1 MKHVFTAAVLVALA
15 SASFAQ
21 NFQQKDM
28 PSQADIAAKHKA
40 TMDALNSVNIPNRAI
55 QQQMKSN
62 NANAAAAA
70 AVNGAAPVPAAT
82 KADFMNLAKPGSAR
96 KDPSA
101 ANPDQVPADL
111 MIFVSLSMPERM
123 LEQYAIQAK
132 RFNAVLMMRGFAND
146 KLSDTKAILSR
157 LNKSGAQWEIS
168 PEPFKHFLI
177 DKVPAIVMATAES
190 ASITEEG
197 CAKPETY
204 SAVFGDISVL
214 DALDKFSLRAQKP
227 IAVMAKARIQADR
240 EAGKTQ

>member
-1 MKHVFTAAVLVALA
+1 MKKVLTAAVLVALA

-21 NFQQKDM
+21 TFQQKEM
-28 PSQADIAAKHKA
+28 PSQADIAAKRKA
-40 TMDALNSVNIPNRAI
+40 NMDALDSLGTTNQAI
-55 QQQMKSN
+55 QRQLKSN
-62 NANAAAAA
+62 NASASAAA
-70 AVNGAAPVPAAT
+70 AVNGAVPVQAAT
-82 KADFMNLAKPGSAR
+82 KADFMNLAKPGSAG
-96 KDPSA
+96 KLPA
-101 ANPDQVPADL
+101 MAQPAQPPADL
-111 MIFVSLSMPERM
+111 MIFVSLSMPELM
-123 LEQYAIQAK
+123 LERYAAQAK
-132 RFNAVLMMRGFAND
+132 RFNAVLMLRGFAND

-177 DKVPAIVMATAES
+177 DKVPAIVMASAES

-204 SAVFGDISVL
+204 SAIFGDISVL
-214 DALDKFSLRAQKP
+214 DALDKFSLRGQKP